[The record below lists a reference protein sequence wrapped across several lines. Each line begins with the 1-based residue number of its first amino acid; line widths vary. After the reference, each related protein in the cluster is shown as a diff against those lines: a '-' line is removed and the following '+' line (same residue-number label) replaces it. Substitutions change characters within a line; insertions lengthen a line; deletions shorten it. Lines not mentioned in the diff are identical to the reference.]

1 MPIMTVRHF
10 TEADIPVRT
19 ELLREPHFQANLTDF
34 AVSEPDDGLTAWQL
48 RTITEEHA
56 TKRIFTICGPR
67 GDVVGFAWITSIDW
81 RSQCCELSFG
91 MLPRYRGGLGALAVA
106 AAHQYLRAELNMA
119 VITNQVLDHNQMLH
133 SETSLAAHQQVT
145 CVRDS
150 FTVGEWRNAC
160 YWTFT
165 EADDQARQEQ
175 AEARRREVAERIR
188 SARPA
193 PPKAPEHR
201 S

>member
-10 TEADIPVRT
+10 TEADIPIRT

-34 AVSEPDDGLTAWQL
+34 AVSTADDGLVAGQR
-48 RTITEEHA
+48 RTIEEQHR

-91 MLPRYRGGLGALAVA
+91 VLPRYRGGLGALAVA
-106 AAHQYLRAELNMA
+106 AAHQYLRAELNMR
-119 VITNQVLDHNQMLH
+119 VIVNQVLDHNRMLH
-133 SETSLAAHQQVT
+133 SPESLAAHQQVT

-150 FTVGEWRNAC
+150 YTVGQWRAAC

-165 EADDQARQEQ
+165 EADDQARQAQ
-175 AEARRREVAERIR
+175 AESRRREVAERIR
-188 SARPA
+188 SAQEA
-193 PPKAPEHR
+193 R